1 MMQVMTEFHY
11 IIANA
16 KVQKI
21 ESEEEK
27 ETDEIEKE
35 EPNQLT
41 LHSAVHEYWVYGN
54 FDAQIGMFFDLA

>member
-1 MMQVMTEFHY
+1 MEFHY

-41 LHSAVHEYWVYGN
+41 QN
-54 FDAQIGMFFDLA
+54 QN